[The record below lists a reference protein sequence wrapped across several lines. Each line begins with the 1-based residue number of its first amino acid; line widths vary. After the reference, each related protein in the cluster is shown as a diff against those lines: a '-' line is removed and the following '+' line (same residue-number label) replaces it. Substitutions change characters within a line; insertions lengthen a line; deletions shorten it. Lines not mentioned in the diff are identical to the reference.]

1 MKTAKILVVEDE
13 QMLRKIL
20 TKILTQE
27 GHQVITANNGDEAIE
42 KIKENHF
49 DLMMT
54 DLRMPKK
61 DGTQALPLIEFLDP
75 NLKIIILTGYPLPSE
90 VEEKVSKGRYQYM
103 AKPFDNQELIS
114 KIESLLASKNL
125 F

>member
-13 QMLRKIL
+13 QLLRKIL
-20 TKILTQE
+20 TKILTQM
-27 GHQVITANNGDEAIE
+27 GYQVITANNGDEAIA

-49 DLMMT
+49 DLMVT

-61 DGTQALPLIEFLDP
+61 DGTQAMPFIESLDP
-75 NLKIIILTGYPLPSE
+75 KLKIIILTGYPLPSE
-90 VEEKVSKGRYQYM
+90 VEEKVSQGRYQYM

-114 KIESLLASKNL
+114 KIKSLLASK
-125 F
+125 

>member
-1 MKTAKILVVEDE
+1 MKAAKILLVEDE

-27 GHQVITANNGDEAIE
+27 GYQVLTANNGDEAIE
-42 KIKENHF
+42 KIKENRF
-49 DLMMT
+49 DLMVT

-61 DGTQALPLIEFLDP
+61 DGTQALPLIESLDP
-75 NLKIIILTGYPLPSE
+75 KLKVIILTGYPLPPE
-90 VEEKVSKGRYQYM
+90 VEEKVSKGRYLYM

-114 KIESLLASKNL
+114 KIESLLASK
-125 F
+125 